1 MQKTVSLWKFSSTLS
16 DSKNGGSVTILLNLL
31 IFTSYCMHLI
41 PGNVSIFKSVP
52 FPVAGSVTLTA
63 WVWNVSIYIADPK

>member
-1 MQKTVSLWKFSSTLS
+1 
-16 DSKNGGSVTILLNLL
+16 
-31 IFTSYCMHLI
+31 
-41 PGNVSIFKSVP
+41 VP